1 MDYIPESPYERMR
14 PLREDFNLRL
24 NTFSNFPRNSPVKP
38 LDLVRDYFYYIGI
51 EDKCQCTHCGGVLG
65 GWMPGDDVHRE
76 HRKHFP
82 DCPYMQQ
89 CLQNPHPIISL
100 QPLNQSD
107 VSQEYNSGQS
117 HGHNFGHQHQ
127 SSSGAP
133 VAMET
138 TVSQETPADKPG
150 VTRPKYREYSLEQ
163 TRLSSYTGWP
173 SQMKQK
179 PENLSKAGF
188 FYLGQGDKVKCFF
201 CGGILWDWDPTD
213 EPYTEHAK
221 WFPKCPWLSL
231 SKGDAFVDRV
241 QKDLMTMN
249 IAESTEQTAAKTVEE
264 TQPKEI
270 PEDSQP
276 STSAQAAVNPEKK
289 FTPQQH
295 LNEKEQLNVTD
306 IIAENRRI
314 KEEKQCK
321 ICMDEDVSVVFFPC
335 GHLSCCPKCAVA
347 LDKCPICRKDIEK
360 QVKIYW

>member
-89 CLQNPHPIISL
+89 CLQNPHPLISL

-117 HGHNFGHQHQ
+117 HGYNFGHQHQ
-127 SSSGAP
+127 SGSGAP

-179 PENLSKAGF
+179 PENLAKAGF
-188 FYLGQGDKVKCFF
+188 FYLGNYIYIKWTCF
-201 CGGILWDWDPTD
+201 
-213 EPYTEHAK
+213 Y
-221 WFPKCPWLSL
+221 
-231 SKGDAFVDRV
+231 
-241 QKDLMTMN
+241 
-249 IAESTEQTAAKTVEE
+249 
-264 TQPKEI
+264 
-270 PEDSQP
+270 
-276 STSAQAAVNPEKK
+276 
-289 FTPQQH
+289 
-295 LNEKEQLNVTD
+295 
-306 IIAENRRI
+306 
-314 KEEKQCK
+314 
-321 ICMDEDVSVVFFPC
+321 
-335 GHLSCCPKCAVA
+335 
-347 LDKCPICRKDIEK
+347 
-360 QVKIYW
+360 